1 MKINQIINIMKKTF
15 YSLFIS
21 FIIFSCS
28 TSKELRE
35 DRKSWDYKNWDN
47 QFKKRAISLCIL
59 KGYENK
65 KIENLINENDYSFYS
80 PLGKAIFDK
89 ALEPIINKE
98 ITKIKFDSIK
108 LDNTYPNDLKSIY
121 QKRNVFGHCLDFY
134 ESKQLDSITRV
145 EKKKWKKLIIYYLKF
160 IKLFLLFK

>member
-1 MKINQIINIMKKTF
+1 MKKIL
-15 YSLFIS
+15 YLLFICS
-21 FIIFSCS
+21 LIFSCS

-47 QFKKRAISLCIL
+47 KFKKRAVSLCIL

-98 ITKIKFDSIK
+98 IIKIRLDSIK
-108 LDNTYPNDLKSIY
+108 KDNTYPNDLKSIY
-121 QKRNVFGHCLDFY
+121 QKRNVFDYCLNFY
-134 ESKQLDSITRV
+134 ESKQLDSITRI
-145 EKKKWKKLIIYYLKF
+145 EKKKWKKIDNILSEVHKVIPTF
-160 IKLFLLFK
+160 

>member
-1 MKINQIINIMKKTF
+1 MKKIL
-15 YSLFIS
+15 YLLFICS
-21 FIIFSCS
+21 LIFSCS

-47 QFKKRAISLCIL
+47 KFKKRAVSLCIL

-89 ALEPIINKE
+89 ALEPIIDKE

-108 LDNTYPNDLKSIY
+108 LENTYPNDLKSIY
-121 QKRNVFGHCLDFY
+121 QKRNVFNHCLNFY
-134 ESKQLDSITRV
+134 ESKQLDSITRI
-145 EKKKWKKLIIYYLKF
+145 EKKKWKKIDNILSEVHKVIPTF
-160 IKLFLLFK
+160 